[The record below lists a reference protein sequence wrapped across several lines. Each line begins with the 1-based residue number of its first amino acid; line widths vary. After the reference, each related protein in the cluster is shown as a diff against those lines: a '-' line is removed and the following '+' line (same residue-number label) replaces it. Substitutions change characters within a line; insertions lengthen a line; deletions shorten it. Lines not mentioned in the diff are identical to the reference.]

1 MGYTNILRDLSYFSK
16 KKNKERENNIEKR
29 YNIEDYKFY
38 KKRIFQLVKDIMQK
52 RCKDEKIIQSF
63 DYFIG
68 EAVEYLQF
76 KDKASVLQEEYKD
89 ISLNNNKTA
98 QRMNDISFN
107 EIILY
112 QKQNINKV
120 QNNTVDIEKTGI
132 VKRRCSREKDK
143 IQLPELKNVNLRDVK
158 FKHKDIRKKN
168 NVLHKY
174 ENKEEK
180 Q

>member
-1 MGYTNILRDLSYFSK
+1 MDYTNILRDLSYFSK
-16 KKNKERENNIEKR
+16 KKNKQRENNIEKH
-29 YNIEDYKFY
+29 YNIEDYRFY

-52 RCKDEKIIQSF
+52 RCKDETIIQSF
-63 DYFIG
+63 DYFVG

-76 KDKASVLQEEYKD
+76 KDKATVLQEEYKD
-89 ISLNNNKTA
+89 ISLNNNKTR
-98 QRMNDISFN
+98 QKMSDISFN

-112 QKQNINKV
+112 QKQNINKLR
-120 QNNTVDIEKTGI
+120 NNTVDIEKTGI
-132 VKRRCSREKDK
+132 VKRCSREKDK

-158 FKHKDIRKKN
+158 FKDKDIRKKN
-168 NVLHKY
+168 NVLHTY